1 MAEKLR
7 WGIVGT
13 GGIAKTFAKALD
25 QAQRGVKQAVASRTP
40 ERAAEFAAQHGFP
53 VAHGSYAALIADPEV
68 DAVYVATPH
77 PCHIEPVLAL
87 LAAGKHV
94 LCEKPL
100 GVTAAECRQ
109 MVAAAEKAGVVL
121 LEGFKQN
128 VHPLIQRMVGI
139 VKSGQL
145 GTIRTIRSCFCYGLG
160 NAYNVRGD
168 LSLYGGGLY
177 DVGCYC
183 INFSRLVA
191 GEEPNDVSAVWTIGE
206 TTGVDENLAVAMR
219 FPAGTVALFDVGIRS
234 AGSGYAEILGTEGS
248 LYVPKPW
255 APDPKLAEMEL
266 RLKGKPTE
274 TIQIADGGNSFTL
287 EADHLAAVVAGEC
300 EPLIPARDAVGNAVV
315 MDRIWR
321 EMHG

>member
-1 MAEKLR
+1 MADKLR

-25 QAQRGVKQAVASRTP
+25 QSQRGVKQAVASRSQEKAT
-40 ERAAEFAAQHGFP
+40 EFAAAQGIP
-53 VAHGSYAALIADPEV
+53 TAYGSYEALFADPAV

-77 PCHIEPVLAL
+77 PCHYQPVLDAI
-87 LAAGKHV
+87 AAGKHV

-100 GVTAAECRQ
+100 GVTTDECKQ
-109 MVAAAEKAGVVL
+109 MVAAAEQAGVVL

-128 VHPLIQRMVGI
+128 VHPLLQRMVEI

-160 NAYNVRGD
+160 TAYNVRGD

-183 INFSRLVA
+183 INFSRLAA

-206 TTGVDENLAVAMR
+206 GTGVDENLAVVMR

-266 RLKGKPTE
+266 RLKGKPVE

-300 EPLIPARDAVGNAVV
+300 EPLIPGSDAVGNAVV
-315 MDRIWR
+315 MDQIWQR
-321 EMHG
+321 MHG